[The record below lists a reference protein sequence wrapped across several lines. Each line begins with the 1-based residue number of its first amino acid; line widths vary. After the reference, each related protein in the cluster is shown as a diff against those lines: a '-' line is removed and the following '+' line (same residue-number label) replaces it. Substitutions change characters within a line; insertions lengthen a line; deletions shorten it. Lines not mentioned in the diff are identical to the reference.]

1 MTQAE
6 TNPTA
11 ETVTETVIVPATPA
25 GIEWYRETLYR
36 TEALLAQVAAENET
50 LKFENATLRQEAS
63 ELHELLAVA
72 GETVEN
78 LERALKRERQIVRL
92 AINAAGLFRISDTSR
107 RCVRINS
114 QERTR
119 CGA

>member
-6 TNPTA
+6 INPTA
-11 ETVTETVIVPATPA
+11 ETVAETVIVPATPA
-25 GIEWYRETLYR
+25 GLDWYREQLHKV
-36 TEALLAQVAAENET
+36 ECQLADANAENQT